1 MKQGHFLLL
10 ALLLLSGLGAAQT
23 VSREEQYVLDL
34 SRRKF
39 DWLISRQYDSLN
51 KLMDERILYI
61 HSNGWTQTK
70 KEVIEDL
77 QSGKL
82 NYQKVTLK
90 ETKVRMYGTSA
101 IVTGLGT
108 FEGITDGKSFAMD
121 LRFTEVYLKNGSH
134 WMLASRHANR
144 MP

>member
-10 ALLLLSGLGAAQT
+10 ALLLLPGLGAAQT
-23 VSREEQYVLDL
+23 VSREEQYILDL
-34 SRRKF
+34 SKRKF
-39 DWLISRQYDSLN
+39 DWLIARQYDSLN

-61 HSNGWTQTK
+61 HSNGWIQTK

-77 QSGKL
+77 RSGKL

-90 ETKVRMYGTSA
+90 ETKVRLYGASA

-134 WMLASRHANR
+134 WLLASRHANR

>member
-1 MKQGHFLLL
+1 MKRGQFFLLV
-10 ALLLLSGLGAAQT
+10 LLLISHLGAAQPI
-23 VSREEQYVLDL
+23 SREEQYVLDL
-34 SRRKF
+34 SKRKF

-70 KEVIEDL
+70 RDVIDDL

-82 NYQKVTLK
+82 NYQKVSLK
-90 ETKVRMYGTSA
+90 ETKVRLYGTAA

-108 FEGITDGKSFAMD
+108 FEGAAEGKTFAMD
-121 LRFTEVYLKNGSH
+121 LRYTEVYIKNGSH
-134 WMLASRHANR
+134 WKLASRHSNR